1 MPYQH
6 GRSAPEVSV
15 PAYVNAATVPVNPAT
30 RVVAV
35 TLPDRSRTVSPDVN
49 SVHIFALTTG
59 TAAEYP
65 SLAAAF
71 NNHGPFRRESLDA
84 AGLRPGA
91 RVEHNGL
98 RFTWPD
104 VAPGRPDNVLALGQ
118 TVRTPGT
125 GTRLGFL
132 GASSPSRTMGTGTV
146 HYADGSASDF
156 TFTLDGYEVPPG
168 GENQTVAVMRG
179 RSARV
184 LYAAVRIV
192 PGREVRAVT
201 LPPNGV
207 VPGGG
212 PAQGMHIYAMAVG

>member
-1 MPYQH
+1 VY
-6 GRSAPEVSV
+6 AV
-15 PAYVNAATVPVNPAT
+15 TVPVDSAK

-35 TLPDRSRTVSPDVN
+35 TLPDRSRTVSRDVN
-49 SVHIFALTTG
+49 AAHVFALTTG
-59 TAAEYP
+59 APVEYG

-71 NNHGPFRRESLDA
+71 NNHGPFPGKSLAA
-84 AGLRPGA
+84 AGLRPGTHV
-91 RVEHNGL
+91 RHDGL

-118 TVRTPGT
+118 VVRVSGM

-156 TFTLDGYEVPPG
+156 TFTLDGYADEPG
-168 GENQTVAVMRG
+168 GENQTVAAPRDQSARVRG

-184 LYAAVRIV
+184 LFAAVRIV